1 MTSAWR
7 QGPSRSS
14 VCHLACTAHVLWP
27 KHVLTQCAH
36 AALYGEEVVGA
47 IGTRLERLTTP
58 AAPQQASRLYI
69 MTLGVLAPFRSHG
82 IGTHPDAAA
91 TIKHVCCSCSR
102 GAGAGSRLL
111 QIILQLASM
120 DPAVTEAYLHV
131 HVVNNDAFDFY
142 ARWGFQHGGIVENYY
157 RRIEPRHAV
166 ILRKPLT
173 GAYTASLA
181 SFSA

>member
-1 MTSAWR
+1 MCR
-7 QGPSRSS
+7 G
-14 VCHLACTAHVLWP
+14 TASHQV
-27 KHVLTQCAH
+27 QH

-82 IGTHPDAAA
+82 IGTHCAQQLSSAHLLLLSV
-91 TIKHVCCSCSR
+91 TRWSR
-102 GAGAGSRLL
+102 AGSRLL
-111 QIILQLASM
+111 QIILQLASL
-120 DPAVTEAYLHV
+120 DPAVSEAYLHV
-131 HVVNNDAFDFY
+131 HVVNHDAFDFY

-173 GAYTASLA
+173 GAHTALLP
-181 SFSA
+181 SFSG